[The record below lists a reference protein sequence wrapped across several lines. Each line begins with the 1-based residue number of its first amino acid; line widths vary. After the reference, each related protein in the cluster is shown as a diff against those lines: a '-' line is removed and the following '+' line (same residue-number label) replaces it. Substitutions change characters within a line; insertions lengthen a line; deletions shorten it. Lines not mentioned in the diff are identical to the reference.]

1 MPEASFYILPT
12 HSLSDRFIFA
22 CKLIEKAYRSGQF
35 CYVYTDSLQQSQQL
49 DNQLWTF
56 RENSFIPHQ
65 IYDENN
71 QTPEYEKSVL
81 IGSLAAPK
89 NWQKLIFNLSSNYP
103 DDLKTTKRVLEI
115 LDNNEDLKQAGRQ
128 RFRQYKD
135 DGFEVSTHKI
145 ESPHL
150 QK

>member
-1 MPEASFYILPT
+1 MPEVSFYILST
-12 HSLSDRFIFA
+12 DSLSDRYIFA

-65 IYDENN
+65 IYNEPNDKAPDYQ
-71 QTPEYEKSVL
+71 QTVL
-81 IGSLAAPK
+81 IGTQAAPQK
-89 NWQKLIFNLSSNYP
+89 WQNLIFNLSSKYP
-103 DDLKTTKRVLEI
+103 DDLTKTERVLEI

-128 RFRQYKD
+128 RFRQYKEN
-135 DGFEVSTHKI
+135 GFDISTHKI
-145 ESPHL
+145 
-150 QK
+150 

>member
-65 IYDENN
+65 LYNDDDKAPDYQ
-71 QTPEYEKSVL
+71 QTVL
-81 IGSLAAPK
+81 IGTQTPPE

-103 DDLKTTKRVLEI
+103 GDLMKTDRVLEI
-115 LDNNEDLKQAGRQ
+115 LDNNEALKQAGRQ
-128 RFRQYKD
+128 RFRQYKQ
-135 DGFEVSTHKI
+135 DGFTISTHKI
-145 ESPHL
+145 
-150 QK
+150 

>member
-1 MPEASFYILPT
+1 MPEASFYILQT

-65 IYDENN
+65 IYDAVDNRI
-71 QTPEYEKSVL
+71 PGYEKTIL
-81 IGSLAAPK
+81 IGSQSAPEK
-89 NWQKLIFNLSSNYP
+89 WQKLIFNLSSKYP
-103 DDLKTTKRVLEI
+103 DDLTKTERILEI
-115 LDNNEDLKQAGRQ
+115 LDNNETLKQAGRN
-128 RFRQYKD
+128 RFRQYKL
-135 DGFEVSTHKI
+135 DGFELSTHKI
-145 ESPHL
+145 
-150 QK
+150 

>member
-1 MPEASFYILPT
+1 MPEVSFYILST
-12 HSLSDRFIFA
+12 DSLSERYLFA

-65 IYDENN
+65 IYNEPDNKAPDDQ
-71 QTPEYEKSVL
+71 QTVL
-81 IGSLAAPK
+81 IGTQAAPEK
-89 NWQKLIFNLSSNYP
+89 WQALIFNLSSKYP
-103 DDLKTTKRVLEI
+103 DDLTKTERVLEI

-128 RFRQYKD
+128 RFRQYKQ
-135 DGFEVSTHKI
+135 DGLEISTHKI
-145 ESPHL
+145 
-150 QK
+150 